1 MSEGRTSYVVLDF
14 ETTGL
19 DYKTDQ
25 VTEIGAVRL
34 DDQFREVGSF
44 HTFVRLYNGN
54 KLSEYTDITREM
66 VDAGVTEP
74 QAMKQLIEFIG
85 SSTVVA
91 QWAPFALAFLYMHG
105 INPRRFICT
114 KSLTSQAQPDE
125 SSSLGPTCERLGIP
139 LLHAHRALEDARA
152 TGKVLKHW
160 MTTDLG
166 EVELDY
172 ENSLVVTPGRPFTF
186 LPKHTKKIYT
196 KKGELVAAF
205 K

>member
-1 MSEGRTSYVVLDF
+1 MYVVLDF

-19 DYKTDQ
+19 DFRTEQ

-44 HTFVRLYNGN
+44 HTFIQLFPDK
-54 KLSEYTDITREM
+54 KLSEYTDITQDM
-66 VDAGVTEP
+66 VDSGVTEN
-74 QAMKQLIEFIG
+74 QGMRQLQEFIG

-91 QWAPFALAFLYMHG
+91 QWAPFDLAFLYMHG
-105 INPRRFICT
+105 FNPRRFICT

-152 TGKVLKHW
+152 TGKVLKNW
-160 MTTDLG
+160 MSWGDGIEHDNTI
-166 EVELDY
+166 
-172 ENSLVVTPGRPFTF
+172 VVSPGRPLNFI
-186 LPKHTKKIYT
+186 PKHTKKILS
-196 KKGELVAAF
+196 KKGELIADF
-205 K
+205 THKYDL